1 MPIIVGV
8 KFNNSGKLYYFGPKN
23 IEFSVGDG
31 VIVETVRGQEYAFI
45 AQKNTE
51 VKEEELKNPLKEVVR
66 KADQKDEKQ
75 YKDNLQRAKKALAVC
90 EEKVQK
96 HNLKMKLINAE
107 YTFDRSKVVFNFT
120 ADGRVDFR
128 ELVKDLAS
136 ELRTRIELHQVYERD
151 DVILRGAMGMCGQ
164 ECCCIRCPGVCD
176 KSTIKMAKNQNIS
189 LNPTNVSGICGKLM
203 CCLRFE
209 NDYYAETLKKLPKV
223 NSMVKTQDGMAK
235 VLATDVLRERILA
248 QVEID
253 DSIVEKVY
261 NIGEYEMNR
270 PAVEEKDD
278 SQNDDSDELKI
289 ED

>member
-8 KFNNSGKLYYFGPKN
+8 KFNNGGKIYYFGPKDIQFN
-23 IEFSVGDG
+23 VGDG

-51 VKEEELKNPLKEVVR
+51 VKDEDIKNPLKEVIR
-66 KADQKDEKQ
+66 KADAKDEKQ
-75 YKDNLQRAKKALAVC
+75 FKDKNQLAERALKVC
-90 EEKVQK
+90 AEKVEK
-96 HNLKMKLINAE
+96 HSLKMKLINAE
-107 YTFDRSKVVFNFT
+107 YTFDRTKVIFNFT

-128 ELVKDLAS
+128 ELVRDLAG

-189 LNPTNVSGICGKLM
+189 LNPANVGGICGKLM

-209 NDYYAETLKKLPKV
+209 NDFYAETLKKLPKV
-223 NSMVKTQDGMAK
+223 NSMVRTQDGMAK
-235 VLATDVLRERILA
+235 VISTDVLRERIMA
-248 QVEID
+248 QVQID
-253 DSIVEKVY
+253 DSIVEKY
-261 NIGEYEMNR
+261 YAIGEYEMKGA
-270 PAVEEKDD
+270 PVETQEDKD
-278 SQNDDSDELKI
+278 DDSDELPT
-289 ED
+289 E

>member
-8 KFNNSGKLYYFGPKN
+8 KFNNGGKIYYFGPKDIQFN
-23 IEFSVGDG
+23 VGDG

-51 VKEEELKNPLKEVVR
+51 VKDEDIKNPLKEVIT
-66 KADQKDEKQ
+66 KADAKDEKQ
-75 YKDNLQRAKKALAVC
+75 FKDNKQRAERALKVC
-90 EEKVQK
+90 AEKVEK
-96 HNLKMKLINAE
+96 HSLKMKLINAE
-107 YTFDRSKVVFNFT
+107 YTFDRTKVIFNFT

-128 ELVKDLAS
+128 ELVRDLAG

-189 LNPTNVSGICGKLM
+189 LNPANVGGICGKLM

-209 NDYYAETLKKLPKV
+209 NDFYAETLKKLPKV
-223 NSMVKTQDGMAK
+223 NSMVRTQDGMAK
-235 VLATDVLRERILA
+235 VISTDVLRERIMA
-248 QVEID
+248 QVQID
-253 DSIVEKVY
+253 DSIVEKY
-261 NIGEYEMNR
+261 YAIGEYEMKGA
-270 PAVEEKDD
+270 PVETQEDKD
-278 SQNDDSDELKI
+278 DDSDELPT
-289 ED
+289 E

>member
-8 KFNNSGKLYYFGPKN
+8 KFNNSGKVYYFGPKN
-23 IEFSVGDG
+23 IEFNVGDG
-31 VIVETVRGQEYAFI
+31 VIVETVRGQEYALI
-45 AQKNTE
+45 AKKNSE
-51 VKEEELKNPLKEVVR
+51 VPDSEIKGELKDVIR
-66 KADQKDEKQ
+66 KADDKDLKQ
-75 YKDNLQRAKKALAVC
+75 YKENIKKAERALKIC
-90 EEKVQK
+90 EEKVQQ
-96 HNLKMKLINAE
+96 HDLKMKLINAE
-107 YTFDRSKVVFNFT
+107 YTLDKAKIVFNFT

-136 ELRTRIELHQVYERD
+136 ELRTRIELHQVYEKD

-189 LNPTNVSGICGKLM
+189 LNPANVSGICGKLM

-235 VLATDVLRERILA
+235 VLAVDVLRERITA
-248 QVEID
+248 QVQID
-253 DSIVEKVY
+253 DSMLEKNY
-261 NIGEYEMNR
+261 QIGEFELKQK
-270 PAVEEKDD
+270 VEEAIEADD
-278 SQNDDSDELKI
+278 DNDTIPQS
-289 ED
+289 

>member
-8 KFNNSGKLYYFGPKN
+8 KFNNSGKVYYFGPKN
-23 IEFSVGDG
+23 IEFNVGDG
-31 VIVETVRGQEYAFI
+31 VIVETVRGQEYALI
-45 AQKNTE
+45 AKKNSE
-51 VKEEELKNPLKEVVR
+51 VPDSEIKGELKDVIR
-66 KADQKDEKQ
+66 KADDKDLKQ
-75 YKDNLQRAKKALAVC
+75 YKENIKKAERALKIC

-96 HNLKMKLINAE
+96 HDLKMKLINAE
-107 YTFDRSKVVFNFT
+107 YTLDKAKVVFNFT

-136 ELRTRIELHQVYERD
+136 ELRTRIELHQVYEKD

-189 LNPTNVSGICGKLM
+189 LNPANVSGICGKLM

-235 VLATDVLRERILA
+235 VLAVDVLRERITA
-248 QVEID
+248 QVQID
-253 DSIVEKVY
+253 DSMLEKNY
-261 NIGEYEMNR
+261 QIGEFELKQK
-270 PAVEEKDD
+270 VEETIEADD
-278 SQNDDSDELKI
+278 DNDTI
-289 ED
+289 PQG